1 MSVLNPNVD
10 LRSATRFL
18 RFPDFG
24 NLQWLHARFKNQKF
38 APHYHDGHVIGMIED
53 GALGFNY
60 LGESVVA
67 APGQINIA
75 DPGEVHNGFAKS
87 DAGWQYRMFYLSQGQ
102 LNSMCRGINGEK
114 YVQPY
119 FGAGVITDED
129 LAQKLRQLHFD
140 FAQDQISWLEKE
152 SRFLGL
158 MIQLVSRYT
167 KSLPIN
173 LPSGREDGSVKIMKC
188 YIQEHYH
195 TDIRL
200 SDLAQVSGLSKY
212 YLLRAFA
219 KKTGLTPHAYLTLV
233 RAYRARQKLNQGAP
247 IITAAHE
254 TGFFDQSHLNRVFKK
269 VYGITP
275 GQYCSCVVYN

>member
-1 MSVLNPNVD
+1 MNALNPNID
-10 LRSATRFL
+10 SKTGNRFL

-24 NLQWLHARFKNQKF
+24 NLQWLHARFKNQSF
-38 APHYHDGHVIGMIED
+38 APHFHDGHVIGVIED

-87 DAGWQYRMFYLSQGQ
+87 DTGWQYRMFYLSPGQ
-102 LNSMCRGINGEK
+102 LNYVCREINGEK
-114 YVQPY
+114 CSQPY
-119 FGAGVITDED
+119 FGTGVITDKH

-140 FAQDQISWLEKE
+140 FAQDQVSWLEKE
-152 SRFLGL
+152 SRFLDL
-158 MIQLVSRYT
+158 MIQLVSRHAQ
-167 KSLPIN
+167 SMALG
-173 LPSGREDGSVKIMKC
+173 LPSGREDGSVKNLTS
-188 YIQEHYH
+188 YIQDHYD
-195 TDIRL
+195 TNIRL
-200 SDLAQVSGLSKY
+200 SDLARISGLSKY

-219 KKTGLTPHAYLTLV
+219 QKTGLTPHAYLIQV
-233 RAYRARQKLNQGAP
+233 RAYRARQKLDQGIP
-247 IITAAHE
+247 IIAAAQE